1 MTKLAEN
8 VAVVT
13 GAASG
18 IGRALAIELVA
29 RGAHVALSD
38 VDAEGLAE
46 TASLARGAT
55 RLTTHL
61 VDVRDW
67 SAVQRHAAEVKE
79 AHGGADLVINNAG
92 LAVRGSVEEMSHEDF
107 KLVIDVNLWGVVHG
121 TKAFFPL
128 FRERGGGHIVNI
140 SSINGM
146 VPFFKN
152 GPYNVSKY
160 AVYGLN
166 ETLMQELGGDTIRIT
181 SVHPGG
187 IQTNIANR
195 ARNVSREEA
204 ASFNRLARTSAGD
217 AASAI
222 LDAVEADQERLFIG
236 LDAWLMSMAKRLMP
250 EWTVKLVGMASR
262 DFGGGWR

>member
-1 MTKLAEN
+1 MTSIAGK

-13 GAASG
+13 GAGSG
-18 IGRALAIELVA
+18 IGRALAIELTG

-38 VDAEGLAE
+38 VNDAGLAE
-46 TASLARGAT
+46 TAALLAGSAT
-55 RLTTHL
+55 TVTTHR

-67 SAVQRHAAEVKE
+67 DAMQRHAADVK
-79 AHGGADLVINNAG
+79 ASHGGADIIINNAG
-92 LAVRGSVEEMSHEDF
+92 LSVRASVEEMPYEDF

-128 FRERGGGHIVNI
+128 FRERGAGHIVNI

-146 VPFFKN
+146 VPFHKN

-166 ETLMQELGGDTIRIT
+166 ETLMQELAGDTIKVT

-187 IQTNIANR
+187 IQTNIAHN
-195 ARNVSREEA
+195 AKGVSADEA
-204 ASFNRLARTSAGD
+204 AFFNKLARTTAQQ
-217 AASAI
+217 AAVTI
-222 LDAVEADQERLFIG
+222 LRAVEKDRQKVFVGADAKIM
-236 LDAWLMSMAKRLMP
+236 AAAKRLMP
-250 EWTVKLVGMASR
+250 AWTVKLVGKASKAPVR
-262 DFGGGWR
+262 R